1 MSKTVE
7 KVVINPE
14 SIDVISTLDG
24 VNSITQ
30 LNLEPE
36 DNEVQKIYEKYNL
49 SSITNYPFDMKIVR
63 ALSENEEQLRSYLE
77 LCKSANNTNKKIE
90 LPPNIPAVEYDFR
103 TLKKSD
109 LSLSEQVEMYKNA
122 KETRKNIKTRKREN
136 RTKNELNR

>member
-122 KETRKNIKTRKREN
+122 KDVYKRQI
-136 RTKNELNR
+136 